1 MPGDESIATAPGAHS
16 FPAKLSEPAAAKPP
30 AKSSSPAD
38 ALSELLRNNEEYM
51 VVHWAAESLKSQLS
65 RAKSDMQLLINL
77 RQQALANPLKY
88 VEALVSDSAPRA
100 PPPQAVVDVPSVYL
114 EPYLSCADPIVIE
127 EYMGIVQSAI
137 SADDASR
144 YRAIMSASKHAGGGI
159 IKSTPIRHLPPAL
172 SKTALRASRPPSST
186 NFSLLTGNTA
196 VATPEHSP
204 RRPPMQ
210 PALGFSGSAAS
221 TAVPDTPFDSIP
233 AANAPA
239 PGSGVVPAVPMA
251 VRANTEPIYCASA
264 SAVSATP
271 TAASTA
277 ESVSTA
283 GAVAQGAHSLATASE
298 RQTSRP
304 SMTQPGTPTTRGQ
317 AQKTLTPQ
325 ILESFRRQ
333 LSEEGSMSP
342 AFRAARAAGI
352 SEQEASDDDDYYNAL
367 VESVSA

>member
-144 YRAIMSASKHAGGGI
+144 
-159 IKSTPIRHLPPAL
+159 
-172 SKTALRASRPPSST
+172 
-186 NFSLLTGNTA
+186 
-196 VATPEHSP
+196 
-204 RRPPMQ
+204 
-210 PALGFSGSAAS
+210 
-221 TAVPDTPFDSIP
+221 
-233 AANAPA
+233 
-239 PGSGVVPAVPMA
+239 
-251 VRANTEPIYCASA
+251 
-264 SAVSATP
+264 
-271 TAASTA
+271 
-277 ESVSTA
+277 
-283 GAVAQGAHSLATASE
+283 
-298 RQTSRP
+298 
-304 SMTQPGTPTTRGQ
+304 
-317 AQKTLTPQ
+317 
-325 ILESFRRQ
+325 
-333 LSEEGSMSP
+333 
-342 AFRAARAAGI
+342 
-352 SEQEASDDDDYYNAL
+352 
-367 VESVSA
+367 